1 MRSVFILLVLTMAVM
16 QGCTMDGFLFNTEPL
31 ERYELSTAVIP
42 SEQVEAVTLDS
53 EGNTLYGF
61 YVRQPDSMRIRPHY
75 VVLYNEGNKHN
86 LQNYW
91 HRVEL
96 LYRAGFDVFI
106 YDYRGFGRSTGTS
119 SEAGLRADA
128 SAAWT
133 YVKQR
138 AADTMRIVTYG
149 FSLGGYAA
157 THQASTFG
165 SDIHI
170 MEACFA
176 SGEELVRSGT
186 LLDIPGGYVLKG
198 TFDNASRMPRIPAPV
213 LILHGE
219 ADTYI
224 DIERHGARLF
234 AAANNPKVM
243 HRVPNGTHT
252 DLPSDMGEDAYI
264 DLITSFIRGN

>member
-1 MRSVFILLVLTMAVM
+1 MIRVIMCLASLIVM
-16 QGCTMDGFLFNTEPL
+16 TGCTMDSFLFNNEPL
-31 ERYELSTAVIP
+31 DRYDLSTAVIP
-42 SEQVEAVTLDS
+42 SDRIEEVTLDS
-53 EGNTLYGF
+53 DGNTLYGF

-75 VVLYNEGNKHN
+75 VVLYNHGNKKSIEE
-86 LQNYW
+86 YW
-91 HRVEL
+91 DRVEL
-96 LYRAGFDVFI
+96 LYRAGFDVFV

-128 SAAWT
+128 TAA
-133 YVKQR
+133 YRFVKQR

-149 FSLGGYAA
+149 FSLGGYPA
-157 THQASTFG
+157 TYQASTFG
-165 SDIHI
+165 SDLHI

-186 LLDIPGGYVLKG
+186 VLDIPGSYVLQG
-198 TFDNASRMPRIPAPV
+198 TFDNVSRMPLIPVPV

-224 DIERHGARLF
+224 DIDRHGARLF
-234 AAANNPKVM
+234 AAANAPKVM
-243 HRVPNGTHT
+243 HRVPNGTHAA
-252 DLPSDMGEDAYI
+252 LPTDMGEEAYL